1 MYFQT
6 DNPTESSRPIRL
18 PLSLIAVLPAVLPEP
33 VYSDDVGGE
42 GVDDDYVGDDIGE
55 EEEDEDD
62 GDIFLRALRGENDD
76 DEDQGRDLPN
86 T

>member
-1 MYFQT
+1 VYFQT

-42 GVDDDYVGDDIGE
+42 GVD
-55 EEEDEDD
+55 EDD